1 MVGEI
6 AAEAAMSRP
15 SEATATAWVTP
26 SAVRAKSEMSQA
38 RFWCAEVTGCSCLA
52 SARATPAR
60 KPLSMEETCVRRAG
74 GGASSGARIR
84 AGRVTRADTPPPGVS
99 GEQDLDAEA
108 AGEAADDVMAE
119 VAGGSDEEGFLPGD
133 AGVGAGQALGGHAHA
148 APQPWTST
156 G

>member
-1 MVGEI
+1 
-6 AAEAAMSRP
+6 
-15 SEATATAWVTP
+15 
-26 SAVRAKSEMSQA
+26 
-38 RFWCAEVTGCSCLA
+38 
-52 SARATPAR
+52 
-60 KPLSMEETCVRRAG
+60 
-74 GGASSGARIR
+74 
-84 AGRVTRADTPPPGVS
+84 VS

-108 AGEAADDVMAE
+108 AGEAADDIMAE

>member
-1 MVGEI
+1 M
-6 AAEAAMSRP
+6 
-15 SEATATAWVTP
+15 
-26 SAVRAKSEMSQA
+26 
-38 RFWCAEVTGCSCLA
+38 
-52 SARATPAR
+52 
-60 KPLSMEETCVRRAG
+60 
-74 GGASSGARIR
+74 
-84 AGRVTRADTPPPGVS
+84 TRADTPPPGVS

-148 APQPWTST
+148 VVDDGDAVVVAVPQPWTST